1 MGSEQ
6 STEASV
12 LKKRTLEL
20 FSKVV
25 VVEGKR
31 KTYTKG
37 NLIWAAR
44 LLCTLAERRF
54 PQSIDDLKGLI
65 QVGEQHPVPVR
76 DLQIAVE
83 TLKVFVVLCLGM
95 KVKNTNEGVVL
106 YNMAV
111 RKAAPEHVPRDPPSE
126 EEARRIEAA
135 YPVQATPQG
144 PLYTAMNPRMIQMWA
159 DQVRAHGL
167 CETGTVTFFAALTN
181 NLTLGEIVLLMN
193 STPDH
198 EAEKAMLLSYLEE
211 KAEEWERN
219 APRPLQV
226 TKDELLGRN
235 INVDNIDPRLDI
247 AKAWLKNTIVTG
259 LMEVGKKVLPTPHA
273 TKIMQGTKEPYKDFI
288 DRLYAAIAKENL
300 SPDITRYLQQSLSI
314 ANANPDCKR
323 RLASLRPEDDLE
335 DKIRACADFMSPEK
349 KMVLLAEAITRGLR
363 GDRGNSREVK
373 RGKNPPK
380 CFKCLKMGHLARDCR
395 GQLTCRN
402 CQRTGHMAR
411 NCPNGK
417 SGQRGPRNQPSVNQ
431 VSQEENQRGRTTER
445 SSRSEGL
452 YPLIP
457 DLSP

>member
-1 MGSEQ
+1 MKKKVLEQ
-6 STEASV
+6 
-12 LKKRTLEL
+12 

-54 PQSIDDLKGLI
+54 PQSIEDLKGLI
-65 QVGEQHPVPVR
+65 QVGELHPVPVR

-111 RKAAPEHVPRDPPSE
+111 RKVAPEHVPRDPPSE
-126 EEARRIEAA
+126 EEARKVEAA

-144 PLYTAMNPRMIQMWA
+144 PAYVPMNPRMIQMWA
-159 DQVRAHGL
+159 DQVRSHGL
-167 CETGTVTFFAALTN
+167 CEPGTVTFFAALTN
-181 NLTLGEIVLLMN
+181 NLTQGEIIMLMN

-198 EAEKAMLLSYLEE
+198 EAEKAMLLTYLEE
-211 KAEEWERN
+211 KAEEWERD

-235 INVDNIDPRLDI
+235 IGVDNVDPRLDI
-247 AKAWLKNTIVTG
+247 AKAWLKNNIVTG
-259 LMEVGKKVLPTPHA
+259 LLEVGKKVLPTPHA
-273 TKIMQGTKEPYKDFI
+273 TKIMQGPKEPYKDFI

-300 SPDITRYLQQSLSI
+300 TPDITKYLQQSLSI
-314 ANANPDCKR
+314 ANANVDCKR
-323 RLASLRPEDDLE
+323 RMASLRPEDDLE

-349 KMVLLAEAITRGLR
+349 KMVLLAEAITNGLR
-363 GDRGNSREVK
+363 GNRGQQGRNGRTL
-373 RGKNPPK
+373 K
-380 CFKCLKMGHLARDCR
+380 CFKCLKNGHLAKDCR
-395 GQLTCRN
+395 GQLTCRTCN
-402 CQRTGHMAR
+402 RPGHIAR

-431 VSQEENQRGRTTER
+431 VSQEGRTRENR
-445 SSRSEGL
+445 SGSNSMGTL
-452 YPLIP
+452 YPQIP